1 MKPTVEQTMELYK
14 MCQNLTS
21 MYLPI
26 NLVTIDERTENLY
39 ILAGEELEI
48 LINLQGEVIIL

>member
-1 MKPTVEQTMELYK
+1 MKPTIEQAIELYK

-26 NLVTIDERTENLY
+26 NLVTIDERTQSIY
-39 ILAGEELEI
+39 VLAGEELEV
-48 LINLQGEVIIL
+48 LINNKGEVTIL

>member
-1 MKPTVEQTMELYK
+1 MKPTAEQAMELYK

-26 NLVTIDERTENLY
+26 NLVTIDERTQSVY
-39 ILAGEELEI
+39 VLAGEELEI
-48 LINLQGEVIIL
+48 LISNKGKVSIL

>member
-1 MKPTVEQTMELYK
+1 